1 MTVLPATVQ
10 DYYYMSLEHLASG
23 MRELMANVHMDI
35 NKRLIRAL
43 LSRGAN
49 RYCQLAEHML
59 SLRRIGCA
67 LRFARAAMHVLEL
80 QDRADSGNSPQFT
93 TTTTSSTST
102 TPTTTQTSPT
112 SPSQSNT
119 ALAVYVSQLSS
130 TLDSKV
136 VALALEVVA
145 DSLTGLAAIT
155 VPSEH
160 EVAQSQFLEISTI
173 DMCILE
179 IANYVYT
186 GKKLPPVPPS
196 QKWAMSELMDQQSVS
211 PYTTGDLLSGTNA
224 PEYAWASLHLPTV
237 LDGSAVSYVFLAR
250 ELYNK
255 VCDEI
260 ISFAWLIL
268 MIVACIVVSV

>member
-1 MTVLPATVQ
+1 MLPATVQ

-93 TTTTSSTST
+93 TTTSSSTT
-102 TPTTTQTSPT
+102 TTTQTPST

-186 GKKLPPVPPS
+186 GKKLPPVPLS

-224 PEYAWASLHLPTV
+224 PEYAWASLHLPTA

-255 VCDEI
+255 VCGVI
-260 ISFAWLIL
+260 ISFACLIL
-268 MIVACIVVSV
+268 MIVDCIVVSV